1 MTERS
6 FLILACAHLFLKK
19 LRLKKN
25 NKEADY
31 NELQRVIAVAD
42 APGSSL
48 RKALM
53 LKLRS

>member
-31 NELQRVIAVAD
+31 NELQRVIAAAD